1 MAKIIRLTESDV
13 HRIVKESVERIMK
26 DAGFKSNINEDYPY
40 SPDEDKQDKIDRFER
55 KMKQMNSDWQD
66 KNREIRKKYPGKSRE
81 WYEAHLDEEFIGGA
95 NSDAGLNGDGSGD
108 PSMGVS
114 YPAFGVQRRKIYSPK
129 DPTLKRHNG
138 KGGSISIPKERE

>member
-26 DAGFKSNINEDYPY
+26 DAGFKSN
-40 SPDEDKQDKIDRFER
+40 
-55 KMKQMNSDWQD
+55 
-66 KNREIRKKYPGKSRE
+66 
-81 WYEAHLDEEFIGGA
+81 LDEEAGAGGGGA
-95 NSDAGLNGDGSGD
+95 TNAAGVMQGGGTNPEAGQYT
-108 PSMGVS
+108 V
-114 YPAFGVQRRKIYSPK
+114 PAFGVQRRKIYSPK